1 MAGRSAR
8 CTDVDTLLI
17 VLSGLLVGGAWS
29 VRSQGGPI
37 WLVAGLVAAAAL
49 SLAAALVGG

>member
-1 MAGRSAR
+1 
-8 CTDVDTLLI
+8 VDTLLI